1 MLLRQLVDFQP
12 SQAALDGAV
21 SRPYSRERP
30 VRWELNLDGAGRLRG
45 PLVDLADPG
54 DKAAKFGRAK
64 LVPNVSRTV
73 GIAPNL
79 GADDIQ
85 YVLGW
90 ADAKSKPERVAAAH
104 AAFVALCRRWARQ
117 HPDDSTARALVAFY

>member
-1 MLLRQLVDFQP
+1 MLLRQLVAFQP
-12 SQAALDGAV
+12 SEAALDGSA
-21 SRPYSRERP
+21 SRPYSRQRP

-45 PLVDLADPG
+45 PLVDIADPG
-54 DKAAKFGRAK
+54 DKAAKFVRAK

-90 ADAKSKPERVAAAH
+90 TDAKSQPARV
-104 AAFVALCRRWARQ
+104 
-117 HPDDSTARALVAFY
+117 P